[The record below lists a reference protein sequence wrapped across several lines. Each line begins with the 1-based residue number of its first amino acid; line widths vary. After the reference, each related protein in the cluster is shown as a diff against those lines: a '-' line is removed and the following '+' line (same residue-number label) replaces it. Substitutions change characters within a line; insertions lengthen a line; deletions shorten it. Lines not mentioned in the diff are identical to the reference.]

1 MKECK
6 KVSCP
11 QKLELKKVFFS
22 FHIPQILGGEREEAK
37 PGTYKTTLRTKKKTE
52 NENKDKQEKKKQ
64 EGSSRK
70 LASIDQVA
78 NNWRY
83 LQSTSPFAKET
94 CETNK
99 KLAMAD
105 ETNLF
110 FFSVSDPRHTE
121 REDILTNSNTDRRSD
136 SSDGG
141 EGQRA
146 RGSGYVFY
154 PVPPLKKTNKHCA
167 K

>member
-11 QKLELKKVFFS
+11 QKLELKKVLFS

-78 NNWRY
+78 NN
-83 LQSTSPFAKET
+83 
-94 CETNK
+94 
-99 KLAMAD
+99 
-105 ETNLF
+105 
-110 FFSVSDPRHTE
+110 
-121 REDILTNSNTDRRSD
+121 
-136 SSDGG
+136 
-141 EGQRA
+141 
-146 RGSGYVFY
+146 
-154 PVPPLKKTNKHCA
+154 
-167 K
+167 